1 VNLHIIEISFK
12 EKKFITQIS
21 KYVCSSRSSF
31 THCLTLAA
39 STPGASPRTAGL
51 QLDASNLC
59 STSDDTPEGK
69 EYFAD
74 SDIMLSLDCDILYM
88 LFLCSLQYCYVDV
101 GCGMWDVGCG
111 MWDVGCG
118 MWDVGCGMWDVG

>member
-1 VNLHIIEISFK
+1 
-12 EKKFITQIS
+12 
-21 KYVCSSRSSF
+21 
-31 THCLTLAA
+31 LAA

-74 SDIMLSLDCDILYM
+74 SDIMLSLDCDILYVIS
-88 LFLCSLQYCYVDV
+88 LFVAILLC

-111 MWDVGCG
+111 MSIYLHLSDYYGLLTCIIFEGGTAFQPPILV
-118 MWDVGCGMWDVG
+118 